1 MTRILSRAF
10 SAIILLALI
19 VSCGDIDEPTFDSII
34 DEDETFGIRGDLTL
48 RDYEQIGNNAPPFNT
63 SEYPDFSSV
72 VSFAYSLDGSDEFD
86 YSASGVLI
94 SPEWILTAGHNFFVS
109 DDQNSPAP
117 VSGIVV
123 VLGNDPNDFSKE
135 VEIESLTF
143 FPTWLEDD
151 AVYGNANDLCLVK
164 LKSPINSI
172 TPAKL
177 LKEPSEQIGSI
188 TWAAGFG
195 DYSQQPGQDP
205 EAYSLRHATSNT
217 LDRAAS
223 GISSTSSSGTFTGGL
238 LAFDFDSP
246 SGTINSL
253 GDDYISDDEPL
264 LGTGTSSP
272 IPVTYEGSAVE
283 GDSGGPLFLQIGNEW
298 LVAGILSG
306 SIGEPFIGHQPNSYG
321 EIDVFI
327 RVSLAYDWIQDVTGL

>member
-1 MTRILSRAF
+1 MNSIFSRVF
-10 SAIILLALI
+10 PMIILLGLI
-19 VSCGDIDEPTFDSII
+19 FSCGEIDEPINNPI
-34 DEDETFGIRGDLTL
+34 LGEDETFGIRADLTL
-48 RDYEQIGNNAPPFNT
+48 RDYEEIGNNAPPFNT

-72 VSFAYSLDGSDEFD
+72 VSFAYSLDGSDDFD

-117 VSGIVV
+117 ASGIVV

-135 VEIESLTF
+135 IEIESLTF

-164 LKSPINSI
+164 LKSPITSI

-177 LKEPSEQIGSI
+177 LKETSERVGST

-195 DYSQQPGQDP
+195 DYSQRPGEDS

-217 LDRAAS
+217 LDRVAS

-253 GDDYISDDEPL
+253 GDDYLSEDEIL
-264 LGTGTSSP
+264 LGGGTSSP
-272 IPVTYEGSAVE
+272 TPQTYEGSAVE
-283 GDSGGPLFLQIGNEW
+283 GDSGGPLFLQVGNEW

-306 SIGEPFIGHQPNSYG
+306 SVGEPFIGHRPNSYG

-327 RVSLAYDWIQDVTGL
+327 RVSLAYDWISDITGL